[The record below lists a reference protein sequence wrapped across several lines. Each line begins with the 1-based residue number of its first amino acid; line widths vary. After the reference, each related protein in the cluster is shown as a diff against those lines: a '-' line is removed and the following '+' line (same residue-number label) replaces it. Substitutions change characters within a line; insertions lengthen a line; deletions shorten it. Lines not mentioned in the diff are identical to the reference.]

1 MSPDFAFLISI
12 FAVAVLAWIICA
24 IISFRPRLYVQFG
37 GRVSTFKTFAG
48 IEYEA
53 VSREQEKRV
62 SEMPKI
68 CFFISGSVIYFKCA
82 GDVKPFGTTE
92 APGEVPDVLPNTG
105 VLVDSVSIVFNDKN
119 PNMRT
124 VIF

>member
-1 MSPDFAFLISI
+1 MLPDVDFLISI
-12 FAVAVLAWIICA
+12 FAVAFLAGIICA

-37 GRVSTFKTFAG
+37 GRVSTFKTFSG

-53 VSREQEKRV
+53 VSREHEKRV

-92 APGEVPDVLPNTG
+92 TAEEVPNVLPNAG

-119 PNMRT
+119 SNMRT